1 MQQNSTRKLTLA
13 SIFTAMAVMLMIAS
27 SILPIGVGIL
37 FIIGSAMMCAIV
49 CECGVRYALVGFT
62 ASAILTFILAPDKSI
77 PLMYAAFT
85 GWYPIV
91 KLYIEKLR
99 NIKKEFALKV
109 FVGAVV
115 AVISYFLAKL
125 IGMPFEWYWIFIIA
139 VAAVGYDF
147 ILSLMIQIYYEKIRK
162 HIR

>member
-1 MQQNSTRKLTLA
+1 
-13 SIFTAMAVMLMIAS
+13 MAVMLMVAS
-27 SILPIGVGIL
+27 SIIPVGVGVL

-49 CECGVRYALVGFT
+49 CECGTRYALIGFA

-85 GWYPIV
+85 GWYPV
-91 KLYIEKLR
+91 AKLYIERLR
-99 NIKKEFALKV
+99 NLKIEFVLKALI
-109 FVGAVV
+109 GAAV

-125 IGMPFEWYWIFIIA
+125 ISMPFAWYLILIVAI
-139 VAAVGYDF
+139 AAVGYDF
-147 ILSLMIQIYYEKIRK
+147 ILTLMIQIYYEKIRK